1 MQIIAFLL
9 SSVSLLFKESE
20 GGGGRG
26 EGEEGGGHFFDIMA
40 KGIGTYLGEGCLSEQ
55 GRLYSIYRN
64 IVFI

>member
-1 MQIIAFLL
+1 MQIIVFLL
-9 SSVSLLFKESE
+9 YLYYLKKSE

-26 EGEEGGGHFFDIMA
+26 HFFDVMA